1 MDFSFMKSGFDPTA
15 DVEDMEEFKKNVSS
29 LIVAFGENAMRT
41 GAKYVSHSKRNVI
54 TVEDLKRAMMLEMFL
69 FSNRPGIIEKA
80 KKIKEEIYNE
90 DEDEDEDEDVSD
102 FISNKKTKFE
112 LNTCD
117 CALCTCINTI
127 PSKWER
133 WTPTTPYEKMLK
145 KHIDSINV

>member
-1 MDFSFMKSGFDPTA
+1 MKSGFDPTA
-15 DVEDMEEFKKNVSS
+15 DVEDMEEFKKNVTS

-41 GAKYVSHSKRNVI
+41 GAKYVSHSKRKVV

-90 DEDEDEDEDVSD
+90 DDDSDEDEDEDEDISD

-127 PSKWER
+127 PSKWKR
-133 WTPTTPYEKMLK
+133 WTPTTPYEKILK